1 MSQMS
6 PQTAPKSVSP
16 KVHTSTLS
24 RFLAMREG
32 GTLAALILMALVIA
46 VAIPQFRQLENMV
59 NITRNFS
66 FVGIVAMGMTLVILT
81 GGIDLSV
88 GSVWGMTAVLTAFLM
103 SNGWLMLPA
112 ILTGLLAAAVVGL
125 FNGMCI
131 TRLNMSPFVP
141 TLASLSIPRALAL
154 IITHG
159 RPISKFGPQQTA
171 FYWLGGGGIAG
182 VPESL
187 ILFFLFAAHFLVF
200 FT

>member
-66 FVGIVAMGMTLVILT
+66 FVGIVALGMTLVILT

-103 SNGWLMLPA
+103 SNGWQMAPA
-112 ILTGLLAAAVVGL
+112 ILTGLLAAAVVGS
-125 FNGMCI
+125 FNGLCI
-131 TRLNMSPFVP
+131 TRLNMSPFVAALGSP
-141 TLASLSIPRALAL
+141 FTPGGPR
-154 IITHG
+154 
-159 RPISKFGPQQTA
+159 
-171 FYWLGGGGIAG
+171 
-182 VPESL
+182 
-187 ILFFLFAAHFLVF
+187 
-200 FT
+200 